1 MPDFIKF
8 ERKSIKGSSVHIWS
22 PVSLSSGYLEEKFL
36 IESGDI
42 LDPNQ
47 QAKLGLFK
55 QKMMKDMKGKMK
67 KRKSRRKIKERK
79 KQQLKIQKVQT
90 KAIL

>member
-1 MPDFIKF
+1 MAD
-8 ERKSIKGSSVHIWS
+8 
-22 PVSLSSGYLEEKFL
+22 LEEKFL

-67 KRKSRRKIKERK
+67 KRHKRRGMKDGKKFRKNK
-79 KQQLKIQKVQT
+79 KQNKRGYWN
-90 KAIL
+90 